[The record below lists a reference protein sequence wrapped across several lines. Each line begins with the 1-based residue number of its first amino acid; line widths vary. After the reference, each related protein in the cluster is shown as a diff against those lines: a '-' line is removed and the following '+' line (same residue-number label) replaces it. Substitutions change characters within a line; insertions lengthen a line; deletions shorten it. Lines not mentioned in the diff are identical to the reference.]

1 MTHHLVLGAGGVG
14 RATTAALVRLG
25 HTVTLA
31 SRSGRVTERPWE
43 ATHPGAVEVIALD
56 AGDTTGLTA
65 AAHGAASIVNAV
77 NPPSYLTWQTDWPPV
92 AAATLAA
99 AEATGAGLV
108 IVGNLYGYG
117 KVSAPMREDDPLRP
131 AGHKGALR
139 ADMWTEALAR
149 HEAGRLRATEL
160 RGSDYFGPGTT
171 PRSSY
176 LNDIVIDAILAGRT
190 PIVPVGR
197 ADAPHSWTY
206 VPDVGALAARL
217 ATDDR
222 GWGRAWHV
230 PTSPARSFDEAAADV
245 ARLAGTRARRVRT
258 LPRALGTAAGV
269 VVPFMRELRETRH
282 QFERAFVLDSN
293 LTQQTFGLA
302 PTPWEEALTV
312 TIAARR
318 SATPTSA
325 AVSA

>member
-14 RATTAALVRLG
+14 RATTAALVGLG

-31 SRSGRVTERPWE
+31 SRSGRVAERPWE

-56 AGDTTGLTA
+56 AGDAIDLTA

-117 KVSAPMREDDPLRP
+117 QVSGPMREDNPLRP

-197 ADAPHSWTY
+197 ADARHSWTY

-245 ARLAGTRARRVRT
+245 ARLAGTRARRVRI
-258 LPRALGTAAGV
+258 LPRSLGTAAGV

-282 QFERAFVLDSN
+282 QFERAFVLDST
-293 LTQQTFGLA
+293 LTEQTFGLA

-318 SATPTSA
+318 SAMPTSVA
-325 AVSA
+325 ASA

>member
-14 RATTAALVRLG
+14 RATTAALVGLG

-31 SRSGRVTERPWE
+31 SRSGRVTDRPWE

-56 AGDTTGLTA
+56 AGDADGLTA
-65 AAHGAASIVNAV
+65 AARGAESIVNAV
-77 NPPSYLTWQTDWPPV
+77 NPPSYLTWDTDWPPV
-92 AAATLAA
+92 AGATLSA

-117 KVSAPMREDDPLRP
+117 EVSAPMQESDPMAP

-139 ADMWTEALAR
+139 ADMWTQALAL
-149 HEAGRLRATEL
+149 HTAGRLRVTEL

-176 LNDIVIDAILAGRT
+176 LNDIVVDAVLAGRT
-190 PIVPVGR
+190 PIVPIGR
-197 ADAPHSWTY
+197 SDAPHSWTY

-230 PTSPARSFDEAAADV
+230 PTSPARTFTEAAADV
-245 ARLAGTRARRVRT
+245 ARLAGVRPRRVRT
-258 LPRALGTAAGV
+258 LPRPLGTAAGV

-282 QFERAFVLDSN
+282 QFERAFVLDST

-302 PTPWEEALTV
+302 PTQWEDALEA

-318 SATPTSA
+318 R
-325 AVSA
+325 